1 VENSK
6 VRDNIQEYFDPET
19 STWIP
24 FTDFSEITEDKV
36 PAAIYYNRA
45 GFDSALKTEYDEFK
59 EIELTA
65 ATYQKG
71 KYYL

>member
-1 VENSK
+1 
-6 VRDNIQEYFDPET
+6 
-19 STWIP
+19 
-24 FTDFSEITEDKV
+24 V

>member
-1 VENSK
+1 
-6 VRDNIQEYFDPET
+6 
-19 STWIP
+19 
-24 FTDFSEITEDKV
+24 V

-59 EIELTA
+59 KVSLNG